1 MVDKSSSLDNAL
13 IEYENLAS
21 MVREKLP
28 NIVFPSMG
36 RFEEIG
42 QMNIENKEFII
53 ANEDEEV

>member
-1 MVDKSSSLDNAL
+1 MADKSSSLDNAL

-21 MVREKLP
+21 MVREKLT

-36 RFEEIG
+36 RFEEID